1 MRTIQI
7 KNDIFANKTIGYMKS
22 TANFWGLLA
31 LGLCIIVGVNRF
43 TNSHRIVSV
52 KGLATREVLADHV
65 IWPLAVQ
72 DVGNDLIELYSSIEN
87 KKIQIVKFLKDNGIK
102 ENEISMSAP
111 EVFDRMANRYVED
124 KITTRYLI
132 QSVITVSSE
141 NVELIK
147 ELVSKQGELVRQGIA
162 LNTDY
167 DYKVTY
173 DFKSLNDLKPEM
185 VEEATRNAREVA
197 GKFADDSG
205 SKLGK
210 IQNASQ
216 GQFTITDRDSNT
228 PYIKNIRVVTSITY
242 YLK

>member
-1 MRTIQI
+1 
-7 KNDIFANKTIGYMKS
+7 MKS

-31 LGLCIIVGVNRF
+31 LGICIIVGVNRY
-43 TNSHRIVSV
+43 TDSHRIVSV

-65 IWPLAVQ
+65 IWPLAIQ
-72 DVGNDLIELYSSIEN
+72 DVGNDLIGLYSSIES
-87 KKIQIVKFLKDNGIK
+87 KKTQIVKFLKENGVK
-102 ENEISMSAP
+102 DNEISMSAP
-111 EVFDRMANRYVED
+111 EVFDRMTNRYVD
-124 KITTRYLI
+124 DQITTRYLI

-147 ELVSKQGELVRQGIA
+147 ELVSKQGELVSQGIA

-167 DYKVTY
+167 EYKVIY

-197 GKFADDSG
+197 AKFADDSG

-216 GQFTITDRDSNT
+216 GQFSITDRDSNT